1 VDSHVVVTIRYQA
14 QPAQAA
20 RTREAL
26 GALIATVVATEP
38 DCLGIQLLQDPD
50 DETRILLNERWTSK
64 EAYTGPH
71 MQTPHLGAFMVAARE
86 LLAGPPTI
94 EYWRLLDDVAR

>member
-1 VDSHVVVTIRYQA
+1 MDNQVIVTIRYQA
-14 QPAQAA
+14 QPAQAE

-26 GALIATVVATEP
+26 SALIATVVATEP
-38 DCLGIQLLQDPD
+38 DCLGIQLLADPD
-50 DETRILLNERWTSK
+50 DATRILLYERWTSK

-71 MQTPHLGAFMVAARE
+71 MHTPHLGAFMVAARE

-94 EYWRLLDDVAR
+94 EYWHLFNDVER